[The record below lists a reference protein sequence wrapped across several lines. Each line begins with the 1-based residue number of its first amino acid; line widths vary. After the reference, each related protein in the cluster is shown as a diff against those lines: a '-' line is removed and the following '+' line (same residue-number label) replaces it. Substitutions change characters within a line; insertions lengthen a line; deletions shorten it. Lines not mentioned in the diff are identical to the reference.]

1 MFQQINITD
10 PFVEKRFFLTDI
22 VMFVDNYILN
32 KRRHVGKNFPA
43 QCFSQTPTA
52 LFCFHSNSNLADS
65 HFGIVQMV
73 TQHAS
78 MKSRTFPVEVTA
90 APGLGCKRRSTVQ
103 LNPQTLQVRTTSL
116 WTHRNWLLE
125 QRSLSANTDNS
136 CIKSGNQQLLS
147 D

>member
-1 MFQQINITD
+1 MWCL
-10 PFVEKRFFLTDI
+10 LTTIFWISGDTWGRI
-22 VMFVDNYILN
+22 SLHSVFR
-32 KRRHVGKNFPA
+32 KAFA
-43 QCFSQTPTA
+43 PTA

-136 CIKSGNQQLLS
+136 CIRSGNRQLLS